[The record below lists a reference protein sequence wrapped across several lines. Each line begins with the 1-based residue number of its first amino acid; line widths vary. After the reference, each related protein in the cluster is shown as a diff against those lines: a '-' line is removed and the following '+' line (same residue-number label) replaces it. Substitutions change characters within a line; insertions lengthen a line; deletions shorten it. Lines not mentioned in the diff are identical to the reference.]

1 MMVAGPTWL
10 LHALAVVMLSTAI
23 YCAGRV
29 IYGWARRRRT
39 EHLVDGMHVAMGVAM
54 AGMLVPAFSTFST
67 PVWVTVFSIGTVWF
81 VGAAIH
87 CYWAGNSATVGSQI
101 GHVLGCTAMVYMFLA
116 MPDDGRAGMVP
127 ASAGSERLP
136 AVAVLLGFGVLG
148 YVWWM
153 GLRLTGL
160 SESVAAGG
168 TSGAT
173 VVGGQQIGCGYGAGY
188 LSPRLAACC
197 EVAMG
202 LVMAYPLIGLA

>member
-1 MMVAGPTWL
+1 MMVASPTWL
-10 LHALAVVMLSTAI
+10 PHALAVVMLSTAI

-54 AGMLVPAFSTFST
+54 AGMLVPAFGTFAT
-67 PVWVTVFSIGTVWF
+67 PVRVTVFSIGTVWF

-87 CYWAGNSATVGSQI
+87 CYWAGNSATVGRQI
-101 GHVLGCTAMVYMFLA
+101 GHLLGCASNGLHVRGNA
-116 MPDDGRAGMVP
+116 RRWQAGMVP

-148 YVWWM
+148 YAWWM

-168 TSGAT
+168 TSDAT